1 MRRMTSCTCV
11 CAHVGASRLKD
22 WSAMPGEKQP
32 VLRDN
37 GMRLWALVADENAN
51 ITSTD
56 LSPSL
61 RLRASVERRFDAA
74 LSSPPTSATSNLL
87 PYQRQIKPTLDHAQR
102 PRPLQPLPSSPSGS
116 PLSPLEGRPPETPR
130 RAALQELVRRKD
142 SELNILRQELR
153 REETLHRDTR
163 CQLTSYQQL
172 VHEFCV
178 LQVRN
183 HRHTHRSCH
192 PRPNAPAEQS
202 L

>member
-1 MRRMTSCTCV
+1 
-11 CAHVGASRLKD
+11 
-22 WSAMPGEKQP
+22 MPGETQP

-37 GMRLWALVADENAN
+37 GMRLWALVADENAI

-61 RLRASVERRFDAA
+61 RLRASVERRFDEA
-74 LSSPPTSATSNLL
+74 LSCPASSPPTSATSNLL
-87 PYQRQIKPTLDHAQR
+87 PYQRQIRPTLDHAPR
-102 PRPLQPLPSSPSGS
+102 PRPLQPLPPSPSVF

-142 SELNILRQELR
+142 SELNILRQELK

-163 CQLTSYQQL
+163 CQLTSYQHL
-172 VHEFCV
+172 VHDFCV

-183 HRHTHRSCH
+183 HRHTHHSCH
-192 PRPNAPAEQS
+192 PRQNAPADQG